1 MRSPTV
7 APAKPTWRVAST
19 LARPRYLGWRDDFRR
34 AVSLLKG
41 ACPTVSIG
49 QYRCACIA
57 AAEPLKGDQTMVEYK
72 TFALGDFAL
81 QTGVVLPDTKLVY
94 AAVGR
99 LNDAKDNVVL
109 FPTWGSGTP
118 DEAVGL
124 MTGAG
129 RALDPDKYF
138 IVIPNHFGGG
148 LSSSPSNCAPPFEKG
163 RFPRVSA
170 YDNVIAQRRLFV
182 EAFGV
187 DRLLLVAGYSMGAIL
202 AYHWA
207 AHYPDAV
214 RAIAPI
220 AGSARTGHFNKVFL
234 AGIRSAIMSDPDWN
248 NGVLRGHAAP
258 PRSAAVR
265 ARLRWLGIFRA
276 VLPPA
281 GIQDRFRVAVGGGF
295 HRNLLGGLLHK
306 MRCEQ
311 PARPDLDLAP
321 QRRLGASALRR
332 RFREGAGLDQGSR
345 DPSTLGDRHV
355 FPAGRQ

>member
-1 MRSPTV
+1 
-7 APAKPTWRVAST
+7 
-19 LARPRYLGWRDDFRR
+19 
-34 AVSLLKG
+34 
-41 ACPTVSIG
+41 
-49 QYRCACIA
+49 
-57 AAEPLKGDQTMVEYK
+57 MVEYK

-81 QTGVVLPDTKLVY
+81 QTGVVLPDAKLVY

-118 DEAVGL
+118 DEAIGL

-163 RFPRVSA
+163 RFPRVSG
-170 YDNVIAQRRLFV
+170 YDNVVAQRRLLT

-187 DRLLLVAGYSMGAIL
+187 DRVRLVAGYSMGAIL
-202 AYHWA
+202 TYHWA

-220 AGSARTGHFNKVFL
+220 AGSARTGDFNKVFL

-248 NGVLRGHAAP
+248 NGFYGDTPPLRGVRQFARVYAGWGFSEPFYRKQVFKAAFG
-258 PRSAAVR
+258 SSSVEDFIETFWEAFFIKCDAN
-265 ARLRWLGIFRA
+265 
-276 VLPPA
+276 
-281 GIQDRFRVAVGGGF
+281 
-295 HRNLLGGLLHK
+295 NLLAQTSTWLHNDISAHPRFGGDFETALASIKARAILVTSATDTYFPPVDNEYEAKHIPSAELRPIPTIWGH
-306 MRCEQ
+306 MSPMNPEDQ
-311 PARPDLDLAP
+311 PFIDK
-321 QRRLGASALRR
+321 ALVD
-332 RFREGAGLDQGSR
+332 ALS
-345 DPSTLGDRHV
+345 
-355 FPAGRQ
+355 